1 MNWDTAA
8 FLATFLLI
16 LPAELPDKS
25 FVTSVVLSSRF
36 PRFAVWVGAAL
47 AFAIQVTIA
56 VTAGQ
61 LLSALPR
68 RVVIAAVI
76 ALFLTGAFVLLR
88 HALRGDHEDEDV
100 TVKES
105 SRSFGRGVGVSF
117 GMLFA
122 AEWGDLT
129 QLVTAAQSAN
139 TGSPLS
145 AGLGAWLALVT
156 IAALAVFVGDWL
168 RKRLHERVLHTIAG
182 SIMLIL
188 AVLACLE
195 FVRS

>member
-1 MNWDTAA
+1 MTWDTAA
-8 FLATFLLI
+8 FFATFALI

-61 LLSALPR
+61 LLTMLPR
-68 RVVIAAVI
+68 RLVVAVVL
-76 ALFLTGAFVLLR
+76 ALFTLGAVVLLR
-88 HALRGDHEDEDV
+88 HAFGGHHEDEDV

-105 SRSFGRGVGVSF
+105 SRSFKRGVGVSF

-129 QLVTAAQSAN
+129 QLVTAAQSAS

-145 AGLGAWLALVT
+145 AGLGSWMALVT

-168 RKRLHERVLHTIAG
+168 RKRMHERVLHGIAG
-182 SIMLIL
+182 SIMT
-188 AVLACLE
+188 VLALLACVELI
-195 FVRS
+195 RI

>member
-8 FLATFLLI
+8 FFATFLLI

-36 PRFAVWVGAAL
+36 PRLAVWTGAAL
-47 AFAIQVTIA
+47 AFAIQVVIA

-61 LLSALPR
+61 LLTALPR
-68 RVVIAAVI
+68 RVVVGVVITLFAV
-76 ALFLTGAFVLLR
+76 GAFVLLR
-88 HALRGDHEDEDV
+88 HAFRGDHEDEDV
-100 TVKES
+100 AISES
-105 SRSFGRGVGVSF
+105 SPSFGRGVGVSF

-129 QLVTAAQSAN
+129 QLVTAAQSAS

-145 AGLGAWLALVT
+145 AGLGSWTALVT
-156 IAALAVFVGDWL
+156 ISGLAVLVGDWL
-168 RKRLHERVLHTIAG
+168 RKRLNERVLHGIAG
-182 SIMLIL
+182 SIMLVL
-188 AVLACLE
+188 ALLACLE

>member
-25 FVTSVVLSSRF
+25 FVTSIVLSSRF
-36 PRFAVWVGAAL
+36 PRFSVWVGAAL

-61 LLSALPR
+61 LLTALPR
-68 RVVIAAVI
+68 RVVVGLVL

-88 HALRGDHEDEDV
+88 HAFRGDHEDEDV
-100 TVKES
+100 SVQES

-129 QLVTAAQSAN
+129 QLVTAAQSAS

-145 AGLGAWLALVT
+145 AGLGSWCALVT
-156 IAALAVFVGDWL
+156 ISALAVVVGDWL
-168 RKRLHERVLHTIAG
+168 RRRLHERVLHAIAG

-188 AVLACLE
+188 AALALLE

>member
-1 MNWDTAA
+1 MTWDTAA
-8 FLATFLLI
+8 FLATFVLI

-36 PRFAVWVGAAL
+36 PRLAVWLGAAL

-61 LLSALPR
+61 LLTLLPR
-68 RVVIAAVI
+68 RLVVAVVFLLF
-76 ALFLTGAFVLLR
+76 ALGAFVLLR
-88 HALRGDHEDEDV
+88 HALSVRHEDEEVSV
-100 TVKES
+100 TEH
-105 SRSFGRGVGVSF
+105 SRSFKRGVGVSF

-145 AGLGAWLALVT
+145 AGLGSWTALVT
-156 IAALAVFVGDWL
+156 IAGLAVLVGDWL
-168 RKRLHERVLHTIAG
+168 RKRLQERVLHGIAG
-182 SIMLIL
+182 GIMSVL
-188 AVLACLE
+188 AVLAALE
-195 FVRS
+195 FLRI